1 MRLPPTALLF
11 ILLASPAVAFGQL
24 SSPWGELLSTDR
36 PDLLWQFTGSS
47 PFAVRL
53 SDGSLI
59 EPHFTANV
67 NSGLPGTDRR
77 DSRLFAIN
85 NDSAGFNG
93 RNSVLKFKDPGENSP
108 FDFDLGDALTIEA
121 WIRLDRKP
129 SGFIHILSK
138 GRTNNPGFP
147 SGNQNYAFRIDGG
160 KGDPRLSFLFRN
172 REDKVTRGDDF
183 HRWTSNASFVADGH
197 WHHVAMVYE
206 FGKANSIRGYIDGRQ
221 TDGKWDLKGATSK
234 APVVDNDEL
243 WVGSALGISPGST
256 FHGQIDEIAVYR
268 KALSPERIALRY
280 PHIPRTTPPPV
291 PETAPPRGEVLV
303 EVIGGFP
310 DKPAWPSLTPAPGDR
325 YTEPAFAF
333 FAVPPKYNSRGLRT
347 DRANP
352 LILRT
357 SSRMTFEPGEYRLLL
372 RTLRFGRVFVDGQR
386 VLETP
391 ERGHRGSGHNPMYD
405 LESRLAPGSRQLYP
419 GAVERMTTLSLN
431 GDHEIRVDI
440 FVGGQGRR
448 NELGETSLSIARGE
462 EPFQVLSPSGVSIPL
477 TDQGWTRYER
487 KRRAEQ
493 IAINAQRRRQAGHAE
508 DSFWAER
515 HASAREVILARKPV
529 TVPELKEPVGNEIDR
544 FILNRLREE
553 GLAAAPP
560 VDDWQFLRRVSLD
573 TIGTPPSMELINEF
587 FAAPKESR
595 RSVIIERLLAGEG
608 WANHWVGYWQDV
620 LAENPNIIKPTLNNT
635 GPFRF
640 WIFESFLDNKPF
652 DRFVTELI
660 QMEGSQRFGGPAGFE
675 VATQNDAPFA
685 AKAQI
690 VGQAFLGLQMKCARC
705 HDAPYHDF
713 AQKDLFSIAA
723 MLGRKSQSVPK
734 TSTIPGGAS
743 QSELVTVSLRPGEQ
757 VPAAWPFADEI
768 RSSLREEFLRSQ
780 RDSREELAARVTS
793 PDNDRFAQTI
803 VNRVWQRYL
812 GRGIVEPVDDWHDV
826 EPSHPDL
833 LEWLGREFVR
843 SGYNLKHVARLI
855 LNSHTYQ
862 RTVLPAR
869 SATTTRLFA
878 SPVQRRLSAEQVVDS
893 LFSISGK
900 DLRAGDMNIDHDHS
914 NAAKAMINLGIP
926 TRAWMFSST
935 SNERDR
941 PSLALPFAQPFITT
955 LETFGWRS
963 SRQNPLT
970 VREEESTVL
979 QPAILANGVLGRR
992 FTRLSDDSAFTA
1004 LALKDQPLSDLIQS
1018 VYRRTLT
1025 REPSSE
1031 ERALFVELLSDG
1043 YQTRIDTSQLDAPVP
1058 LLPGIRRT
1066 GVGWSNHLTG
1076 ASSDVQI
1083 AAQEVV
1089 RQGDPPTKK
1098 LRANWRERFEDMLWT
1113 LMNSPEFVFV
1123 P

>member
-1 MRLPPTALLF
+1 MKFLRPA
-11 ILLASPAVAFGQL
+11 ILLSLFFCPAVVFGQL

-36 PDLLWQFTGSS
+36 PAMWFRFTGST
-47 PFAVRL
+47 PFAVEFPN
-53 SDGSLI
+53 GKVI
-59 EPHFTANV
+59 EPAFAGNV
-67 NSGLPGTDRR
+67 KSGLPGTDRR

-93 RNSVLKFKDPGENSP
+93 QNSVLKFKDPGDNSP
-108 FDFDLGDALTIEA
+108 YDFDLGEALTIEA
-121 WIRLDRKP
+121 WIKLDKRP

-138 GRTNNPGFP
+138 GRTNNSGFP
-147 SGNQNYAFRIDGG
+147 NGNQNYAFRIDGG

-172 REDKVTRGDDF
+172 REDKVTKGDDF
-183 HRWTSNASFVADGH
+183 HRWTSNGSFVADGH

-206 FGKANSIRGYIDGRQ
+206 FGKADSIRGYIDGRP
-221 TDGKWDLKGATSK
+221 TNGKWDLKGATSK
-234 APVVDNDEL
+234 APIVDNDEL
-243 WVGSALGISPGST
+243 WVGSAMGVSPGST
-256 FHGQIDEIAVYR
+256 FNGQIDEIAVYR

-280 PHIPRTTPPPV
+280 PHIPRTSPPPL
-291 PETAPPRGEVLV
+291 PETAPPTGEVLV
-303 EVIGGFP
+303 EVIGGFS
-310 DKPAWPSLTPAPGDR
+310 DKPAWPTLIPPPRDR

-333 FAVPPKYNSRGLRT
+333 FAVPPKYNSKGLRT
-347 DRANP
+347 DRSNP
-352 LILRT
+352 LILRA
-357 SSRMTFEPGEYRLLL
+357 SSRLTFEPDEYRLLL
-372 RTLRFGRVFVDGQR
+372 RTLRFGRVFLDGKL

-391 ERGHRGSGHNPMYD
+391 ERGHRGSGHNKMYD
-405 LESRLAPGSRQLYP
+405 LESKLAPGSRQLYP
-419 GAVERMTTLSLN
+419 GASEQFVTLKLS

-448 NELGETSLSIARGE
+448 NELGETSLSIARGKE
-462 EPFQVLSPSGVSIPL
+462 TFHVLSPSGVSVPL
-477 TDQGWTRYER
+477 TDIGWAQYEGT
-487 KRRAEQ
+487 RRAEQ
-493 IAINAQRRRQAGHAE
+493 IGINAERRRRVSRGE
-508 DSFWAER
+508 DSYWTER
-515 HASAREVILARKPV
+515 HAIARQTIEKRTPV
-529 TVPELKEPVGNEIDR
+529 SVPESKDGNGNEIDH
-544 FILNRLREE
+544 FVLKKLATKDI
-553 GLAAAPP
+553 AAAPLI
-560 VDDWQFLRRVSLD
+560 DDWQFLRRVSLD
-573 TIGTPPSMELINEF
+573 TIGTPPSPELIEFF
-587 FAAPKESR
+587 FAAPQESR
-595 RSVIIERLLAGEG
+595 RSVIIERLMADEG

-620 LAENPNIIKPTLNNT
+620 LAENPNIIKPTLNNS

-660 QMEGSQRFGGPAGFE
+660 QMEGSQKFGGPAGFE
-675 VATQNDAPFA
+675 VATQNDVPFA

-723 MLGRKSQSVPK
+723 MLGRKAQGVPK

-743 QSELVTVSLRPGEQ
+743 SSKLVTVSLKPGENVQ
-757 VPAAWPFADEI
+757 AAWPFEAKI
-768 RSSLREEFLRSQ
+768 ATPLRDEFLRRNQ
-780 RDSREELAARVTS
+780 DSREELAARVTS

-803 VNRVWQRYL
+803 VNRMWQRYL

-826 EPSHPDL
+826 EPSHPKL
-833 LEWLGREFVR
+833 LAWLGQEFVR
-843 SGYNLKHVARLI
+843 SGYNVKHVARLI

-862 RTVLPAR
+862 RAVRPDDA
-869 SATTTRLFA
+869 ATMSQLFA
-878 SPVQRRLSAEQVVDS
+878 SPVHRRLSAEQVVDS
-893 LFSISGK
+893 LFAISGK

-914 NAAKAMINLGIP
+914 NAARAMINLGIP

-970 VREEESTVL
+970 VRDEESTVL

-992 FTRLSDDSAFTA
+992 FTRLSDDSSFTS
-1004 LALKDQPLSDLIQS
+1004 LALKEQPVSKLVRS
-1018 VYRRTLT
+1018 VFRRTLT
-1025 REPSSE
+1025 REPTSD

-1043 YQTRIDTSQLDAPVP
+1043 YGTRIDKSQLNAPVP
-1058 LLPGIRRT
+1058 LLPGVRRT

-1083 AAQEVV
+1083 ATQEVV
-1089 RQGDPPTKK
+1089 RQGDPPTRK
-1098 LRANWRERFEDMLWT
+1098 LQADWRERFEDMLWT